1 MARID
6 FTKLLL
12 KASQPLKTSPLET
25 KLRDG
30 YSEKK
35 IRRGKSV
42 NALEKLRGK
51 SRERSV

>member
-1 MARID
+1 MKTN

-30 YSEKK
+30 CLVVGEVFFKVFNGVSH
-35 IRRGKSV
+35 
-42 NALEKLRGK
+42 A
-51 SRERSV
+51 

>member
-1 MARID
+1 MKTN

-42 NALEKLRGK
+42 NTLEKRHDK

>member
-1 MARID
+1 MKTN
-6 FTKLLL
+6 FSKLLL
-12 KASQPLKTSPLET
+12 KACQPLKTSPLET
-25 KLRDG
+25 RLRDG